1 MTGAGDESLLATY
14 QRPSPDVSRYC
25 EQRGF
30 SSRVRE
36 GGFGYL
42 VDRWTKVVADVE
54 TAYRGI
60 FDEYLNDM
68 DARKII
74 EELATYATDNEWAQV
89 EAVLPSLDDRFHA
102 ATRPV
107 EVCIWGELNAAKHGY
122 RADRDWWYFRVPTNL
137 ERVGDRGRWP

>member
-1 MTGAGDESLLATY
+1 M
-14 QRPSPDVSRYC
+14 SRYS

-42 VDRWTKVVADVE
+42 LDGWTKIVAEVE
-54 TAYRGI
+54 TGYRGL

-68 DARKII
+68 DVRRII
-74 EELATYATDNEWAQV
+74 DGLATHASDDEWDRV
-89 EAVLPSLDDRFHA
+89 EALLPSLDERVHA

-107 EVCIWGELNAAKHGY
+107 EACIWGERNAAKHGY
-122 RADRDWWYFRVPTNL
+122 HADRDWWYFRVPTNL
-137 ERVGDRGRWP
+137 ARVGDRGRWP

>member
-1 MTGAGDESLLATY
+1 MATY

-42 VDRWTKVVADVE
+42 LDRWTKIVAAIE
-54 TAYRGI
+54 TGYRGL
-60 FDEYLNDM
+60 FDDYLNDM

-74 EELATYATDNEWAQV
+74 NDLATYASDDEWGEV
-89 EAVLPSLDDRFHA
+89 EALLPSLDERFHA
-102 ATRPV
+102 ATRRV
-107 EVCIWGELNAAKHGY
+107 EVCIWGERRAGQHGY
-122 RADRDWWYFRVPTNL
+122 RADRDWWYFRVPVNL
-137 ERVGDRGRWP
+137 KRVGDRGR

>member
-1 MTGAGDESLLATY
+1 MATY
-14 QRPSPDVSRYC
+14 ERPSPDVSRYC

-42 VDRWTKVVADVE
+42 LEGWKHTVVEVE
-54 TAYRGI
+54 DGYRSL

-68 DARKII
+68 DGRKII
-74 EELATYATDNEWAQV
+74 DELATHASDEEWAEV
-89 EAVLPSLDDRFHA
+89 EAMLPSLDARFHA

-107 EVCIWGELNAAKHGY
+107 EVCILGEHNAAKHGY
-122 RADRDWWYFRVPTNL
+122 RMDRDWWYFRVPTNL
-137 ERVGDRGRWP
+137 GRVGDPGRWP

>member
-1 MTGAGDESLLATY
+1 MATY
-14 QRPSPDVSRYC
+14 TRPSPDVGRYC

-42 VDRWTKVVADVE
+42 LDRWTKIVGEIEAG
-54 TAYRGI
+54 YRGL

-74 EELATYATDNEWAQV
+74 DELATYASDEEWSEV
-89 EAVLPSLDDRFHA
+89 EALLPSLDDRFLA

-107 EVCIWGELNAAKHGY
+107 EHCIWGERNATKHGY
-122 RADRDWWYFRVPTNL
+122 RADRDWWYFRVPTNK
-137 ERVGDRGRWP
+137 EH